1 MILRV
6 LIIFDPKLNLFKSDA
21 YIFVQQSLV
30 LLLHQTAAL
39 SLMPDAF
46 PAVTVLFVLTTGLSS
61 AQLLVRVALLH
72 KHLKVEVTLIHSNL
86 SDNLD
91 ETPTLARVTDIKYTK

>member
-1 MILRV
+1 
-6 LIIFDPKLNLFKSDA
+6 
-21 YIFVQQSLV
+21 
-30 LLLHQTAAL
+30 
-39 SLMPDAF
+39 MPDAF

-61 AQLLVRVALLH
+61 AQLLVRAALLH

-91 ETPTLARVTDIKYTK
+91 ELKIISHHQDTEYLFDILCIGCKRFTIS